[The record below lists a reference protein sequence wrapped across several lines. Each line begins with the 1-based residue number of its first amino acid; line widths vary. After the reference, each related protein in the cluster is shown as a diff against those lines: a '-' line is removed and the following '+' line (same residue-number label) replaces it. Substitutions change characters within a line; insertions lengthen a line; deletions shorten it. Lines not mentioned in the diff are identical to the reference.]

1 MKEIRLG
8 LKDNLDVSSYLDPKI
23 NTTQMKKI
31 RFKLL
36 ENKTDIINKD
46 K

>member
-8 LKDNLDVSSYLDPKI
+8 LKDNLDVFEYLDPKI
-23 NTTQMKKI
+23 KAYKMKKI

-36 ENKTDIINKD
+36 ENKDDIK
-46 K
+46 